1 MTSMFAAAH
10 GLITQKNTAHPHH
23 PHINSDTRTDTHTD
37 TLVIYLTL
45 SQAFTISTKH
55 SRAERAREALCRI
68 GPVVIMG
75 IFMTNL
81 VGVSSLVHTLT
92 LTGEKPR
99 NLATTPFSIVN
110 FSDEWFFHNLEAPCY
125 LLSRFMA
132 R

>member
-10 GLITQKNTAHPHH
+10 GLITQKNTAHL
-23 PHINSDTRTDTHTD
+23 HINSDTRTDTRTDTHTD
-37 TLVIYLTL
+37 TLVMYLTYTL

-81 VGVSSLVHTLT
+81 VGVSSPLHTLT

-99 NLATTPFSIVN
+99 NLATTRFSLVT
-110 FSDEWFFHNLEAPCY
+110 FSDVWFFHNLETP
-125 LLSRFMA
+125 F
-132 R
+132 